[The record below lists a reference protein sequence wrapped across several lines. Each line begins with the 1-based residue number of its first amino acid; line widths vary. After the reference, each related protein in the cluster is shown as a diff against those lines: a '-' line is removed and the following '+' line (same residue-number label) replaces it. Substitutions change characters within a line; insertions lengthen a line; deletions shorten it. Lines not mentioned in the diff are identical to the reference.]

1 MTDLF
6 LYIGAH
12 FTRDAYMTATRIQG
26 ILWSVSDVLLIFVLL
41 KIIAF
46 IKGDRR
52 RKRLLV
58 QYLLLWISAGLVPF
72 LPFIHDPRDFF
83 ILESVI
89 FGLQFMVLMYSV
101 FADAGDVMACF
112 RDLLT
117 AGGR

>member
-26 ILWSVSDVLLIFVLL
+26 ILWSVSDVLLIYILL

-46 IKGDRR
+46 IKGRR
-52 RKRLLV
+52 CPKRLFV
-58 QYLLLWISAGLVPF
+58 QRLLLWISAGLVPF
-72 LPFIHDPRDFF
+72 LPFIHGSQDFF

-89 FGLQFMVLMYSV
+89 FGLQFAVLIYSV
-101 FADAGDVMACF
+101 FADSGDVMRYF
-112 RDLLT
+112 KDLLEG
-117 AGGR
+117 AGR